1 MKNMSMVHLQN
12 TVIVVMV
19 DVVSVVELTVL
30 SATIIPCV
38 SSANVIYL

>member
-12 TVIVVMV
+12 TVIVVIV

-30 SATIIPCV
+30 EAV
-38 SSANVIYL
+38 HL